1 MLIQL
6 NKNEIVDSSYILWA
20 KRNGNYTDV
29 QLKNGNIFNQIW
41 DEGEDVWNQI
51 RKAQEK

>member
-6 NKNEIVDSSYILWA
+6 NEDEIVNSSYILWA

-29 QLKNGNIFNQIW
+29 KLKNSSIFIQIL
-41 DEGEDVWNQI
+41 DANKDVWNQI
-51 RKAQEK
+51 EKASEK